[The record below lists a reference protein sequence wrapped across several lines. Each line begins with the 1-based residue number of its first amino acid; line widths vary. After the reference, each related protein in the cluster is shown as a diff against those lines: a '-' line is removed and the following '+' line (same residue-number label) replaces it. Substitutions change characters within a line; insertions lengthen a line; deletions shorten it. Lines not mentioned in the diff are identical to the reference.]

1 MTMHPLELLQSGP
14 EVGRCF
20 REAVPAEVA
29 GFAAW
34 VRSITREKRGA
45 IEAIVK
51 KANLAGANES
61 KNIDLDYFCSFF
73 CNFVNVLP
81 DLSAT

>member
-20 REAVPAEVA
+20 REAVRADVA

-45 IEAIVK
+45 VEAIVQ
-51 KANLAGANES
+51 KANLAGTNES
-61 KNIDLDYFCSFF
+61 KSLDLDYSCCFF
-73 CNFVNVLP
+73 F
-81 DLSAT
+81 